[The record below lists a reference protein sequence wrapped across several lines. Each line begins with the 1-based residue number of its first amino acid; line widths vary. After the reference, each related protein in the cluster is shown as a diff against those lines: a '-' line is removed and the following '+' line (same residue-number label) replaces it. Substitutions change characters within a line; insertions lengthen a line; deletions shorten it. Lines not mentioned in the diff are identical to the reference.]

1 MSRWCRAPADAVGR
15 LDDEAFANAQCL
27 VGIWLPLFASRWSRW
42 FCPST
47 LTTASI
53 PATALERRAARR
65 PLREW
70 AAVLNSGLARLSW
83 AFMGTAHREAQ
94 GGVVAL
100 TISALGVVF
109 GDIGTSPLYALKECV
124 SPEHGFV
131 QNRSDLLGVLSLIFW
146 SLMLVVTF
154 KYLMFVMRAHNRG
167 EGGIFAL
174 LALMPER
181 MRSPDG
187 VRIGGIALLALLGA
201 ALLCGEGVIT
211 PAISVLSAVE
221 GLEVATPAFRSAVVP
236 ITCALLVGLFAI
248 QRYGTGA
255 VGRCFGPIMLLW
267 FGTLAGLGAWHASAH
282 PEILSALSPHHAA
295 RFFSEH
301 GWGGGLVLGSVVLAV
316 TGVEALSAD
325 MGHFGVGPIRIA
337 WSALVLPA
345 LVLAY
350 FGQGAVLLSDPTA
363 TENPF
368 FAMVPRGPW
377 TVALVLLAGTATVI
391 ASQALISGAFSLI
404 RQAVQLGYFPRVEIR
419 HTSPHTEGQIYVP
432 AVNWGLAVGCL
443 LLVVT
448 LQESS
453 RLAAAYG
460 VAVTGTMTATS
471 IAFYAV
477 ARHTWGWPRA
487 TALPM
492 LVLLLAIDLPFL
504 GANLIKFSHG
514 GYIPVLI
521 GVGLLAIMLVWRKGH
536 ALVAQYHRRCP
547 ELTEFLSGLKPQM
560 AIRVPG
566 CGSVPH
572 RAGFDRAGHLAP
584 PRQAQPRAARDCDAT
599 HDQDGARP
607 DRRGKPPLG
616 ASRRVEGLLPRD
628 RALRLHG
635 GARRRRA
642 SPRDRGQA

>member
-1 MSRWCRAPADAVGR
+1 MS
-15 LDDEAFANAQCL
+15 
-27 VGIWLPLFASRWSRW
+27 
-42 FCPST
+42 
-47 LTTASI
+47 
-53 PATALERRAARR
+53 
-65 PLREW
+65 
-70 AAVLNSGLARLSW
+70 
-83 AFMGTAHREAQ
+83 TAHREAQ

-267 FGTLAGLGAWHASAH
+267 FGTLAGLGAWHTSAH

-301 GWGGGLVLGSVVLAV
+301 GFGGGLVLGSVVLAV
-316 TGVEALSAD
+316 TGVEALYAD
-325 MGHFGVGPIRIA
+325 MGHFGAGPIRIA

-350 FGQGAVLLSDPTA
+350 FGQGALLLSDPTA

-419 HTSPHTEGQIYVP
+419 HTSPHAEGQIYVP

-460 VAVTGTMTATS
+460 VAVTGTMTMTS

-504 GANLIKFSHG
+504 AANLSKFSHG

-521 GVGLLAIMLVWRKGH
+521 AVALLGIMLVWRKGH

-547 ELTEFLSGLKPQM
+547 ELTEFLSGLKPQI

-566 CGSVPH
+566 AAVFLTELESIAPATLLHHVKRNRALHEIVMLLTIKTEHVPTVK
-572 RAGFDRAGHLAP
+572 G
-584 PRQAQPRAARDCDAT
+584 
-599 HDQDGARP
+599 
-607 DRRGKPPLG
+607 
-616 ASRRVEGLLPRD
+616 SRRWELHGESKGFYRVIARYGYMEEPDVAALLPEIVAKSKP
-628 RALRLHG
+628 ALRLEDVTFYLG
-635 GARRRRA
+635 RSTFLATERGRMGPLAEATYAFLERNARAADLYFRIPPALVVELGNRI
-642 SPRDRGQA
+642 DL